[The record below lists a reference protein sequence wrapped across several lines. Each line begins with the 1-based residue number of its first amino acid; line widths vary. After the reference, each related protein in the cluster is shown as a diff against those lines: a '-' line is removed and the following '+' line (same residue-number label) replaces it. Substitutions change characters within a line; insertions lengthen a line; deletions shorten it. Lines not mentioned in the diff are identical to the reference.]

1 MNTSETLDWE
11 DEEEAPVPSTR
22 LTDDLLSE
30 RYKNS
35 QLKIVRTSVDYS
47 TDQLLLMIREN
58 QINMSPLYQRRNRWD
73 QRQKS
78 RLIES
83 LLLNIP
89 IPPLFLYEYEYG
101 SYEVMDGRQRLEA
114 LHDFLTDSLRL
125 KGLEYWTEI
134 EGLIYS
140 ELPKVFQMGIR
151 RRTVG
156 AIILLAESD
165 GTIKVENDVRM
176 ILFERLNTGGVRLNP
191 QELRNAL
198 YQGSFNNL
206 IVELSAHP
214 LFRRVWDIPQEG
226 DPKLLENS
234 MYAAMGDCDLV
245 LRFFAIREVILE
257 VRSGSLRL
265 LLDGCARDN
274 QHLNSVDIEDCRNI
288 FMQALVTSFKVFG
301 AANCFRLPHTG
312 RLSKSLYDA
321 SMVAIAIQ
329 PHRQPLATSE
339 VQAKLQA
346 ITQTAG
352 EHNYGDNF
360 NGNELMLHIPSTE
373 YATLVGRGNTPQAI
387 RDRVTLLSAIIY
399 GS

>member
-1 MNTSETLDWE
+1 MNTSDTLDWE
-11 DEEEAPVPSTR
+11 DDDEAPPTSTR

-35 QLKIVRTSVDYS
+35 QLKIVRTSVDFS
-47 TDQLLLMIREN
+47 TDQLLFMIRDN

-73 QRQKS
+73 PKQKS

-89 IPPLFLYEYEYG
+89 IPPLFLYESEYG
-101 SYEVMDGRQRLEA
+101 VYEVMDGRQRLEA
-114 LHDFLTDSLRL
+114 LNDFLNDSLRL

-134 EGLIYS
+134 EGLTYS

-165 GTIKVENDVRM
+165 GKINVENDVRM

-198 YQGSFNNL
+198 YQGSFNNM
-206 IVELSAHP
+206 IVELSANP
-214 LFRRVWDIPQEG
+214 LFRQVWDIPQET
-226 DPKLLENS
+226 DPKLLETP

-245 LRFFAIREVILE
+245 LRFFAIREVILGI
-257 VRSGSLRL
+257 RSGPLRL
-265 LLDGCARDN
+265 LLDGCAKDN
-274 QHLNSVDIEDCRNI
+274 QYLNKGELEQCRQI
-288 FMQALVTSFKVFG
+288 FIHSLETSFLIFG
-301 AANCFRLPHTG
+301 DNCFRLPNTG

-321 SMVAIAIQ
+321 SMVAIALQ
-329 PHRQPLATSE
+329 PGRQPLERLE
-339 VQAKLQA
+339 VQARLTA
-346 ITQTAG
+346 IADTPENFHSAG
-352 EHNYGDNF
+352 QVGS
-360 NGNELMLHIPSTE
+360 NGIMMRVPSSE

-387 RDRVTLLSAIIY
+387 RDRVTLLSSIIY

>member
-1 MNTSETLDWE
+1 MNTNETLDWE
-11 DEEEAPVPSTR
+11 DDEITPTSPNR
-22 LTDDLLSE
+22 LTDDILSE

-35 QLKIVRTSVDYS
+35 QLKIVRSSVDYS
-47 TDQLLLMIREN
+47 TDQLMLMIREN
-58 QINMSPLYQRRNRWD
+58 QINISPLYQRRNRWD
-73 QRQKS
+73 QKQKS
-78 RLIES
+78 RLVES

-89 IPPLFLYEYEYG
+89 IPPLFLYESEYG

-114 LHDFLTDSLRL
+114 LYDFLSGALRL

-134 EGLIYS
+134 EGLTYE

-165 GTIKVENDVRM
+165 GKINAENDVRM

-198 YQGSFNNL
+198 YQGPFNNL
-206 IVELSAHP
+206 VVELSAHS
-214 LFRRVWDIPQEG
+214 LFRKIWDIPQEE

-245 LRFFAIREVILE
+245 LRFFAIREVMLGI
-257 VRSGSLRL
+257 RTGPLRQ

-274 QHLNSVDIEDCRNI
+274 QNLSRSEVEIFRNTFVQSLGI
-288 FMQALVTSFKVFG
+288 AFQVFG
-301 AANCFRLPHTG
+301 NSCFRLPNTG

-321 SMVAIAIQ
+321 TMVAISLQ
-329 PHRQPLATSE
+329 FNRQPLPTAI
-339 VQAKLQA
+339 VQDKLLE
-346 ITQTAG
+346 IT
-352 EHNYGDNF
+352 
-360 NGNELMLHIPSTE
+360 NGAADLHLSDTVNSAEYMLRVPSTE

-387 RDRVTLLSAIIY
+387 RDRVTLMSEIIF
-399 GS
+399 GN

>member
-206 IVELSAHP
+206 IVELSTHP
-214 LFRRVWDIPQEG
+214 LFRQVWDIPQEG
-226 DPKLLENS
+226 DPKLLDNS

-245 LRFFAIREVILE
+245 LRFFAIREVILG

-274 QHLNSVDIEDCRNI
+274 QHLNSVAIEDCRNI
-288 FMQALVTSFKVFG
+288 FMQALITSFNVFG
-301 AANCFRLPHTG
+301 AANCFRLPHTR

-329 PHRQPLATSE
+329 PDRQPLATSE
-339 VQAKLQA
+339 VQAKLHA
-346 ITQTAG
+346 ITEAAG
-352 EHNYGDNF
+352 EHNSGGNF
-360 NGNELMLHIPSTE
+360 NGNEFMLPSPSTE